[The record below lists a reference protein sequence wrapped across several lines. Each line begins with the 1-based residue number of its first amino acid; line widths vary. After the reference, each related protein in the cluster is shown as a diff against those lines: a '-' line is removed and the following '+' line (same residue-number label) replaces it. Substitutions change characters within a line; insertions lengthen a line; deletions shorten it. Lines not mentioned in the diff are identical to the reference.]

1 MALRPADFESAASTG
16 SAIPAGKKARSRLKG
31 KRREIIIP
39 EVQVSEFDYE
49 LPAELIAQHPVAQ
62 RSASRLL
69 HLDSTSGAIADL
81 AFADL
86 PGLIDERDALVLND
100 TRVVKARLAGRK
112 ASGGKIEL
120 FVERALG
127 AREALALIR
136 ASHRPAP
143 GSQVFIADIP
153 VKIEGR
159 EGELYRVRFAEDID
173 ALLER
178 LGAVPLPPYI
188 RHAPRPEDA
197 ERYQTVY
204 AAVPGAVAAPTAGLH
219 FDEQILKKIEQRGA
233 KVAKLTLH
241 VGFGTFQPV
250 RVEEVE
256 AHRMHRERYSIHRET
271 WRTISGKRV
280 LAVGTTSLRAL
291 EAAART
297 GALEG
302 DTDLFI
308 YPGFEFR
315 LVRRLLT
322 NFPLPRSSLLML
334 VSAFGGM
341 EAIRKAYAHAIARRY
356 RFFSYGDAMLIER

>member
-1 MALRPADFESAASTG
+1 
-16 SAIPAGKKARSRLKG
+16 
-31 KRREIIIP
+31 
-39 EVQVSEFDYE
+39 VQVSEFDYQ

-69 HLDSTSGAIADL
+69 HLDAASGALQDL
-81 AFADL
+81 QFSDMPQL
-86 PGLIDERDALVLND
+86 VDERDAIVLND

-136 ASHRPAP
+136 ASHPPAP
-143 GSQVFIADIP
+143 GSQVFIAELP

-159 EGELYRVRFAEDID
+159 EGELYRVRFPEDIE
-173 ALLER
+173 AVLER
-178 LGAVPLPPYI
+178 FGAVPLPPYI
-188 RHAPRPEDA
+188 RHAPQPEDA

-204 AAVPGAVAAPTAGLH
+204 ATVPGAVAAPTAGLH
-219 FDEQILKKIEQRGA
+219 FDQETLGRIAARGA
-233 KVAKLTLH
+233 TVSKLTLH

-256 AHRMHRERYSIHRET
+256 AHRMHRERYSIPKET
-271 WRTISGKRV
+271 WKIISGKRV

-291 EAAART
+291 EAAARS

-302 DTDLFI
+302 ETDLFI

-322 NFPLPRSSLLML
+322 NFHLPRSTLLML
-334 VSAFGGM
+334 VSAFAGS
-341 EAIRKAYAHAIARRY
+341 ENIRKAYAHAIARRY

>member
-16 SAIPAGKKARSRLKG
+16 SAIPACERP
-31 KRREIIIP
+31 EIIIP

-49 LPAELIAQHPVAQ
+49 LPTELIAQHPVAQ

-69 HLDSTSGAIADL
+69 HLDSATGAITDL

-86 PGLIDERDALVLND
+86 PGLVDERDALVLND

-112 ASGGKIEL
+112 ASGGRIEL

-136 ASHRPAP
+136 ASHPPAA
-143 GSQVFIADIP
+143 GSELRVGDTH
-153 VKIEGR
+153 VTVLGR
-159 EGELYRVRFAEDID
+159 EGELYRVRLSENID
-173 ALLER
+173 TLLER

-188 RHAPRPEDA
+188 RHPPQPQDA

-204 AAVPGAVAAPTAGLH
+204 ATVPGAVAAPTAGLH
-219 FDEQILKKIEQRGA
+219 FDQELLERIQERGA
-233 KVAKLTLH
+233 TLAKITLH

-250 RVEEVE
+250 RVERVE
-256 AHRMHRERYSIHRET
+256 AHRMHRERYKIAESTMEALKGR
-271 WRTISGKRV
+271 RV

-291 EAAART
+291 EAAARSA
-297 GALEG
+297 ALEG
-302 DTDLFI
+302 ETELFI

-315 LVRRLLT
+315 MVRRLLT
-322 NFPLPRSSLLML
+322 NFHLPRSTLLML
-334 VSAFGGM
+334 VSAFAGI
-341 EAIRKAYAHAIARRY
+341 ENTRKAYAHAVAKRY